1 MPAERNIQEVE
12 RLKALFESSNALISA
27 DFTGMEVTA
36 MTELR
41 RALRDRGIEFR
52 VVKNRLTYLAAEA
65 AGRPLIKDIVRGPT
79 GIAFGSGDPIGP
91 AKALTEFVRATRSP
105 LKVMGGLLGER
116 TLSPGEIAEIALL
129 PGREELIARLMGR
142 LQGPITG
149 LAFVLNGP
157 IASLARVLQRRL
169 EGMAGDGQPA
179 DEPAPEA
186 PDPGASNEEEEK
198 PAE

>member
-65 AGRPLIKDIVRGPT
+65 AGRPLIKDIVRGP
-79 GIAFGSGDPIGP
+79 DRHR
-91 AKALTEFVRATRSP
+91 LRVR
-105 LKVMGGLLGER
+105 
-116 TLSPGEIAEIALL
+116 
-129 PGREELIARLMGR
+129 
-142 LQGPITG
+142 
-149 LAFVLNGP
+149 
-157 IASLARVLQRRL
+157 
-169 EGMAGDGQPA
+169 
-179 DEPAPEA
+179 
-186 PDPGASNEEEEK
+186 
-198 PAE
+198 